1 MKWRKGESI
10 LSRNAGHPTEL
21 TGSLSLSCQE
31 QYPCI
36 LIAYAPKMSFTLPG
50 LGGKTPRLLLAHT
63 LSFT

>member
-1 MKWRKGESI
+1 MEKGREYSEQEC
-10 LSRNAGHPTEL
+10 RTPHTEL
-21 TGSLSLSCQE
+21 TGSLSLNCQE